1 MHRLDPN
8 HLLANLRVV
17 LVEAP
22 NYVKNSLLASMSL
35 PSTGSMSSQ
44 MPDLASQMVLSW
56 MPRGCGFL
64 GKYDMWASLAPA
76 HAIILSSA
84 HKTSP
89 GVQRLFHCSM
99 QCSSMPLTFQSLS
112 ACYSAFVASGWR
124 RTGACPGW
132 LEMFSQSG
140 GGGSGAAGVSK
151 AARIRSHVALDITSA
166 KW

>member
-35 PSTGSMSSQ
+35 PSTGSISSQ

-64 GKYDMWASLAPA
+64 GKYDIWASLAPA
-76 HAIILSSA
+76 LAIIILTA

-89 GVQRLFHCSM
+89 RVQRLFPLLNSVLKHASDLPESVLMLLSIHCIG
-99 QCSSMPLTFQSLS
+99 LKAHL
-112 ACYSAFVASGWR
+112 GL
-124 RTGACPGW
+124 PG
-132 LEMFSQSG
+132 L
-140 GGGSGAAGVSK
+140 A
-151 AARIRSHVALDITSA
+151 
-166 KW
+166 

>member
-8 HLLANLRVV
+8 HPFANLRVV

-22 NYVKNSLLASMSL
+22 NYVKNSLLTSLSL

-56 MPRGCGFL
+56 MLRGCGFL
-64 GKYDMWASLAPA
+64 GKNDMWASLAPD

-84 HKTSP
+84 HRMSP
-89 GVQRLFHCSM
+89 GVQQLFHCSM
-99 QCSSMPLTFQSLS
+99 QCSSMPLTFLSLS
-112 ACYSAFVASGWR
+112 ACYSAFAALGWR
-124 RTGACPGW
+124 HTGACLGW
-132 LEMFSQSG
+132 LEMFSPSG
-140 GGGSGAAGVSK
+140 GNGSGAAGVSK
-151 AARIRSHVALDITSA
+151 AARIHSHVALDITSA